1 MAREIQPTPVLEGQD
16 AIDFLIKLET
26 YPQYLKEKGI
36 VLSRNIL
43 NHFSKKKKKKVKTSN
58 SENFTVLLLTDDHI
72 IENWSFG
79 D

>member
-36 VLSRNIL
+36 VLSR
-43 NHFSKKKKKKVKTSN
+43 KKIEESAKYFKSFFKKEEEK
-58 SENFTVLLLTDDHI
+58 SENK
-72 IENWSFG
+72 SF
-79 D
+79 

>member
-36 VLSRNIL
+36 VLSRKKMEESAKFLKSISLHYAN
-43 NHFSKKKKKKVKTSN
+43 SKFRVQ
-58 SENFTVLLLTDDHI
+58 NFI
-72 IENWSFG
+72 Q
-79 D
+79 

>member
-36 VLSRNIL
+36 VLSR
-43 NHFSKKKKKKVKTSN
+43 KKMEESAKYFKPFFKKEEEK
-58 SENFTVLLLTDDHI
+58 SENK
-72 IENWSFG
+72 
-79 D
+79 

>member
-36 VLSRNIL
+36 VLSR
-43 NHFSKKKKKKVKTSN
+43 KKMEESAKYFK
-58 SENFTVLLLTDDHI
+58 
-72 IENWSFG
+72 SFFKEKPTNNEQRETNRCKEEVIP
-79 D
+79 